1 MIKESAWYNQYID
14 LNTNIQSKASNEF
27 EKDFFKLMNS
37 LVFGKTMGNIRSLV
51 DIRLVKIKVK
61 AKKLASKPIQTL

>member
-37 LVFGKTMGNIRSLV
+37 LVFGKTMENIRSLV

>member
-37 LVFGKTMGNIRSLV
+37 LVFGEHQESSGYQISQN
-51 DIRLVKIKVK
+51 
-61 AKKLASKPIQTL
+61 